1 MSNTMDAV
9 RSKAVKGPGLK
20 VPGVIVLQFLLIFIF
35 EALEYTFTKVGFFTG
50 LAIFTCFL
58 GGLYL
63 GRPGTSFTNAVN
75 PPIAFLLSTLL
86 IMATIGGTGFSPS
99 KIGLDLI
106 TTLSSVAPWLITG
119 AVIAWAAH
127 FALLRKYSRK
137 QN

>member
-1 MSNTMDAV
+1 MSGTMDGV

-20 VPGVIVLQFLLIFIF
+20 VPGVVVLQFLLIFIF
-35 EALEYTFTKVGFFTG
+35 EVLEYTFTKVGFFTG
-50 LAIFTCFL
+50 LAILVSYL

-75 PPIAFLLSTLL
+75 PPIAFLISTLF
-86 IMATIGGTGFSPS
+86 IIATIGGTGFSFG
-99 KIGLDLI
+99 KIGLELI

-119 AVIAWAAH
+119 TVIAWAAH

-137 QN
+137 

>member
-1 MSNTMDAV
+1 MSQTMDAV

-35 EALEYTFTKVGFFTG
+35 EILEYSFTKVGFFTG
-50 LAIFTCFL
+50 LAILISFL

-75 PPIAFLLSTLL
+75 PPIAFLVSTLL
-86 IMATIGGTGFSPS
+86 IMATVGGIGFSPA
-99 KIGLDLI
+99 KVGLEVI
-106 TTLSSVAPWLITG
+106 TTLSSVAPWMISG

-127 FALLRKYSRK
+127 FALMRKYSRK
-137 QN
+137 

>member
-1 MSNTMDAV
+1 MSTTLDSV

-20 VPGVIVLQFLLIFIF
+20 VPGVVILQFLLIFIF

-50 LAIFTCFL
+50 LAIFVSFL

-63 GRPGTSFTNAVN
+63 GRPGTSYTNAVN
-75 PPIAFLLSTLL
+75 PPISFLISTLF
-86 IMATIGGTGFSPS
+86 IMATIGGTGFSIS
-99 KIGLDLI
+99 KIGLELI
-106 TTLSSVAPWLITG
+106 STLSAVAPWLIAG

-137 QN
+137 

>member
-1 MSNTMDAV
+1 MSQTMDAV

-35 EALEYTFTKVGFFTG
+35 EILEYSFTKVGFFTG
-50 LAIFTCFL
+50 LAILISFL

-75 PPIAFLLSTLL
+75 PPIAFLVSTLL
-86 IMATIGGTGFSPS
+86 IMATVGGIGFSPA
-99 KIGLDLI
+99 KVGLEVI
-106 TTLSSVAPWLITG
+106 TTLSSVAPWMITG

-127 FALLRKYSRK
+127 FALIRKYSRK
-137 QN
+137 

>member
-1 MSNTMDAV
+1 MDSV

-20 VPGVIVLQFLLIFIF
+20 VPGVVILQFLLIFIF

-50 LAIFTCFL
+50 LAIFVSFL

-63 GRPGTSFTNAVN
+63 GRPGTSYTNAVN
-75 PPIAFLLSTLL
+75 PPISFLISTLF
-86 IMATIGGTGFSPS
+86 IMATIGGTGFSIS
-99 KIGLDLI
+99 KIGLELI
-106 TTLSSVAPWLITG
+106 STLSAVAPWLIAG

-137 QN
+137 

>member
-1 MSNTMDAV
+1 MSNTMENV

-20 VPGVIVLQFLLIFIF
+20 VPGVVILQFLFIFIF
-35 EALEYTFTKVGFFTG
+35 EILEYTFTKVGFFTG
-50 LAIFTCFL
+50 LAILVSFL

-75 PPIAFLLSTLL
+75 PPIAFLISTLF
-86 IMATIGGTGFSPS
+86 IMATIGGTGFSPG
-99 KIGLDLI
+99 KVGLELV

-127 FALLRKYSRK
+127 FALLRKYSR
-137 QN
+137 N

>member
-20 VPGVIVLQFLLIFIF
+20 VPGVVILQFLLIFIF
-35 EALEYTFTKVGFFTG
+35 EVLEYTITKVGFFTG
-50 LAIFTCFL
+50 LAILVSFL

-75 PPIAFLLSTLL
+75 PPIAFLISTLL
-86 IMATIGGTGFSPS
+86 IIATNGGTGFSFG
-99 KIGLDLI
+99 KIGLELI

-127 FALLRKYSRK
+127 FALLRKHSRK
-137 QN
+137 